1 MLYNLGIRSDTHI
14 LSWGELVIFLSE
26 KRFLGKSAHKKQI
39 YKLSK
44 IYVFNTPYHETH
56 MAMPMLFSLCLV
68 LLHSIGTTI
77 HLQKYLFFRILP
89 NNFSIISYYSAL
101 LPMFVRRYSIVT
113 PYQLHIKSIVSM
125 EYLWMNDGEEMEFLP
140 LYFNVSSTN

>member
-89 NNFSIISYYSAL
+89 NNFSIISCFFTFPPL
-101 LPMFVRRYSIVT
+101 FLRRYSIV
-113 PYQLHIKSIVSM
+113 LM
-125 EYLWMNDGEEMEFLP
+125 EYLWRNNGQVMEYIRYNYLQT
-140 LYFNVSSTN
+140 LRIWQRKRV

>member
-89 NNFSIISYYSAL
+89 NISVIISVNQQFLDKAKYCFYTEFYSFL
-101 LPMFVRRYSIVT
+101 YCPFCK
-113 PYQLHIKSIVSM
+113 KS
-125 EYLWMNDGEEMEFLP
+125 P
-140 LYFNVSSTN
+140 